1 MYESTKWEQDGK
13 RKDKKKKKK
22 KKKRLMWEG
31 WIGLNWVEFEGSL
44 CIMHSLFK
52 TYDTKMTN
60 HEFNCHHYRRLQKIR
75 KELILCGCSTVLL
88 HEIN

>member
-1 MYESTKWEQDGK
+1 MKATKWEQDGK

-31 WIGLNWVEFEGSL
+31 WIGLNWVEFEGTL

-52 TYDTKMTN
+52 TYDTK
-60 HEFNCHHYRRLQKIR
+60 
-75 KELILCGCSTVLL
+75 
-88 HEIN
+88 